1 MKLTLKKSGAKVI
14 GAGGMFKAM
23 VLMCGVWIVK
33 GQPQQQCFTHMFEWE
48 FKTSQQCELRLA
60 QYRIYELP
68 KNQKIILDDCIR
80 VKKS

>member
-1 MKLTLKKSGAKVI
+1 MAKAV
-14 GAGGMFKAM
+14 GVGGMFKAM
-23 VLMCGVWIVK
+23 VLMCSVWIVN

-68 KNQKIILDDCIR
+68 KDHKIILDDCIR

>member
-1 MKLTLKKSGAKVI
+1 
-14 GAGGMFKAM
+14 
-23 VLMCGVWIVK
+23 MCSVWIVN

-60 QYRIYELP
+60 KYRIYELP
-68 KNQKIILDDCIR
+68 KDHKIILDDCIR